1 MSAHFKSPF
10 AGLFGLCWGLAR
22 VGRLARLRVDW
33 PPAIGR
39 LFGRGFGPGWFG
51 GVDWPG
57 GLLGLVGP
65 FGWPGFDRAGLVQLG
80 RVGPFAGGDWRGLQR
95 LGRVGWP
102 PLIGAGLAPGRLG
115 GAGRLAP
122 NHANPGGLCND
133 FPVILHFL

>member
-1 MSAHFKSPF
+1 LAPF
-10 AGLFGLCWGLAR
+10 AGLFGFCWGLAR
-22 VGRLARLRVDW
+22 VGWLARLRGDW

-39 LFGRGFGPGWFG
+39 LFGLGLAPVGLAGLIGPGVCWG
-51 GVDWPG
+51 WLARAIGPGLIGRGWCNWG
-57 GLLGLVGP
+57 GLARLLG
-65 FGWPGFDRAGLVQLG
+65 AI
-80 RVGPFAGGDWRGLQR
+80 GGGLQR

-122 NHANPGGLCND
+122 DHVNPGGLCND